1 MNLKIM
7 KIKKQDIY
15 IYNYFKNLDL
25 SEKDFLTYKDYIKF
39 LTLKNINIYENYLIF
54 EYNNKL
60 YGNLEKKYHNLVNQ
74 LVYFI
79 PFRKLRDK
87 LRQKLLDN

>member
-1 MNLKIM
+1 M
-7 KIKKQDIY
+7 
-15 IYNYFKNLDL
+15 
-25 SEKDFLTYKDYIKF
+25 KF